1 MAALQLAPVL
11 LPAIPPGITN
21 PGQPGNPPS
30 ASDVLHAHAYLNSL
44 WEERRRGAGKVS
56 DIDFARGVCYKAE
69 IDSSYSLS
77 LVAPAPL
84 GPAAGPAPAIPAAV
98 GGPQV
103 VGLLVALQD
112 SVKTLN
118 ESVTQL
124 NNRIG
129 LLDTK
134 VTTLDTKVTTLDTK
148 VTTLDTK
155 VTTLDTKVTTLDT
168 KVTTLDTKVTTYQA
182 EARRENAALRNY
194 QNGSGQTVPYEII
207 LFVDGT
213 DPTQAQPARGG
224 GRDGRE
230 ALPAITNAAALLHLT
245 SDEVRKYLRGYG
257 VPSNQVPNTVQRR
270 RQRLAQLI
278 GCNVLVDA

>member
-56 DIDFARGVCYKAE
+56 DIDFACGVCYKAE

-98 GGPQV
+98 GVPQV

-118 ESVTQL
+118 DSVTQL

-129 LLDTK
+129 L
-134 VTTLDTKVTTLDTK
+134 
-148 VTTLDTK
+148 
-155 VTTLDTKVTTLDT
+155 LDT

-213 DPTQAQPARGG
+213 NPTQAQPAHGG

-257 VPSNQVPNTVQRR
+257 VPSNQVPDTVQRR